1 MEERDEFEIPLERT
15 SEIPVAQGTHR
26 LKLTRVDRQYSQKTS
41 LPMVVWYF
49 RINEE
54 GPDDGKTVKPL
65 YIVLDQNSRWK
76 LDQLLNAMGAP
87 QTGKVKP
94 EALIDREILAEIK
107 HTEFEGRVQAEIGKT
122 LPLSSKS
129 IGPGTKKDEAPEPE
143 PDIPF

>member
-15 SEIPVAQGTHR
+15 SEIPAVAGTHR
-26 LKLTRVDRQYSQKTS
+26 LILTRVDRQYAKASGS
-41 LPMVVWYF
+41 PMLVWYF

-76 LDQLLNAMGAP
+76 LDQLLNAFGAP

-122 LPLSSKS
+122 MPLSSKN

-143 PDIPF
+143 SDIPF